1 MKNKIIGIIPA
12 RMAASRFPGKPL
24 KLINGIPMLMHV
36 YLRAKLFKSWNK
48 LIVAGCD
55 SEISN
60 YCIST
65 KIPYLSTSK
74 KHKRCLDRVFEAANK
89 ISKAKFKINKNDIIV
104 CVQGDEP
111 MLRPDMIEKVIREIK
126 NNKKAGSIVLGMQIN
141 NQKQF
146 NDPNIVKII
155 NNKEKEVLYTSRS
168 PIPYCEEF
176 STKIQAKRIY
186 GIFAFRYKFLKRFNL
201 TKESFL
207 EKVESCDS
215 NRICDNYGGQFVAN
229 YPFKVSFSVDCKKDL
244 ETVQKY
250 MLKDKIFKKYSKI
263 FNKKNNK

>member
-1 MKNKIIGIIPA
+1 MKDKIIGIIPA

-24 KLINGIPMLMHV
+24 KIISGIPMLMHV
-36 YLRAKLFKSWNK
+36 YLRAKLFRSWDK
-48 LIVAGCD
+48 LFVAGCD
-55 SEISN
+55 KEIYD
-60 YCIST
+60 YCVNT
-65 KIPYLSTSK
+65 KIPYIATSK

-89 ISKAKFKINKNDIIV
+89 IAKGKYKISKSDIIV

-111 MLRPDMIEKVIREIK
+111 MLRPDMIETVVREIK
-126 NNKKAGSIVLGMQIN
+126 KNKRAGSIVLGMYIN
-141 NQKQF
+141 NKKQF

-155 NNKEKEVLYTSRS
+155 SNREKEVLYTSRS
-168 PIPYCEEF
+168 PIPYCKKF
-176 STKIQAKRIY
+176 SLKVKAKRIY
-186 GIFAFRYKFLKRFNL
+186 GIFAFRYDFLKKFNS

-229 YPFKVSFSVDCKKDL
+229 YPFKISFSVDCKKDL

-250 MLKDKIFKKYSKI
+250 MHGDKIFKKYSRI
-263 FNKKNNK
+263 FNKKNY